1 MPANSF
7 VIETASHAAGVAVAD
22 DGQFLFFAAG
32 PLFMPLDGKRFA
44 SVAEIERACRE
55 REAASGR
62 PSSRQR
68 DAA

>member
-7 VIETASHAAGVAVAD
+7 VIETARHAAGVAVAD
-22 DGQFLFFAAG
+22 ENQYLFFAAG

-44 SVAEIERACRE
+44 SIPEIERACRE
-55 REAASGR
+55 REAAAGR
-62 PSSRQR
+62 QGSAQR